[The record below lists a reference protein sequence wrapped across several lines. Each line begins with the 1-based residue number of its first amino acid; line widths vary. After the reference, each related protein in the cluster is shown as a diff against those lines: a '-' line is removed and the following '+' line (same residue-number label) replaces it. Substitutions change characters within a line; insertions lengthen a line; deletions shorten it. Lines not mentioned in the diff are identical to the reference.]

1 VGRSRGLQSEILE
14 RSKSMSGRGVELR
27 LDVGVELDAEAA
39 ELDEA
44 TSQLWQEL
52 LELDALSDGVSTS
65 YWILT
70 AIGIIVMVV
79 ALAGWV
85 VTEDR
90 KLKRQ
95 AAYLLKEGIA
105 KTVHQELGGSN

>member
-1 VGRSRGLQSEILE
+1 VPVGGWDSSPDCVLQNVAGSPYPNVYAPYEKCADYFTFGPGSTIN
-14 RSKSMSGRGVELR
+14 
-27 LDVGVELDAEAA
+27 
-39 ELDEA
+39 
-44 TSQLWQEL
+44 TF
-52 LELDALSDGVSTS
+52 SDGVSTS

-79 ALAGWV
+79 ALVGWV

-105 KTVHQELGGSN
+105 KTVHQELGGPD